1 MRFLVVDDSAT
12 MRRIISSQLKLIGF
26 DSVVE
31 AEGAQSA
38 LATLA
43 SEPVD
48 FVITDWAMPRMSGL
62 HLVQKIRCSPVG
74 GKLPILMVTAIAREE
89 EIQLAAQAGVN
100 GYIVK
105 PFEYTSLRRIIEQ
118 ILDEQKSGKAASR
131 PVPAGSAAAAVPHA

>member
-31 AEGAQSA
+31 AGDAPSA

-43 SEPVD
+43 SEQID
-48 FVITDWAMPRMSGL
+48 FVVTDWAMPRMSGL
-62 HLVQKIRCSPVG
+62 HLVQKIRSSPAG
-74 GKLPILMVTAIAREE
+74 ATLPILMVTAIAREE

-105 PFEYTSLRRIIEQ
+105 PFEYTSLRRVIEQ
-118 ILDEQKSGKAASR
+118 ILDERKGGHAVPRTAS
-131 PVPAGSAAAAVPHA
+131 VGHATGTVPHA